1 MATAST
7 SQASAAESSWSL
19 EPRFSYPNG
28 PVVQVAE
35 NTRDV
40 TVDII
45 YQGPSG
51 PIYNDYVITGGADAA
66 LFTIDQPTGLLRF
79 IAAPDYESPRDRGAG
94 VGNNTYQVEVTRT
107 DGAGTAAQLLT
118 IWVTDVDER
127 PGTAPQTSVVDN
139 REVRVHTVTEADGTQ
154 RQVLTAGTARV
165 AGPDTNG
172 TSLTSAVPI
181 AVDGSG
187 RVLLRADLP
196 METGMTASGSV
207 APEAA
212 GAALADLLR
221 EVRLHSEAGSDS
233 QADLVAGATRFI
245 AEAANTPLLLQTI
258 APTAAFRTAPQP
270 FSPLALVG
278 IEAGAGNP
286 PVAVVVDTRGLWNS
300 NVTLDHIGFAALAG
314 EVAVRGGAGNQYV
327 VADAD
332 AQILALGEGD
342 DVVYAGGGDD
352 VIDGGAGDDRLHG
365 EDGDDVI
372 TGGAGND
379 WIDGGAG
386 IDTVRLAGSR
396 ADYTIRVEQGHV
408 VVTAR
413 DGIEGSDSLANVEI
427 LNFGGDGAERSV
439 RGTVT
444 RMIESLEDRV
454 ATRVELDG
462 WEAQHAAG
470 MSLLEISASLL
481 AANGANDT
489 MSDDDFVR
497 ALYENG
503 MERGGNVRELYG
515 WLVGLDA
522 GADADTRADVLL
534 EFADHFAMLQYM
546 DWYGSSAWIA
556 DTDVGML
563 VRMYGTLFDRA
574 PDQGGLNYWIAASEN
589 GISMAAIADTFVNA
603 AEGQFGGMSNAQ
615 YVAHLYQAGLE
626 RTASQAE
633 VAGWATLIDDGTLNR
648 GDVLLGIANSA
659 EMAELVGVMS
669 TSIDLL

>member
-1 MATAST
+1 MATAFT
-7 SQASAAESSWSL
+7 SQASAAESTWPL
-19 EPRFSYPNG
+19 QPRFSYPNG
-28 PVVQVAE
+28 DVVQVAE

-45 YQGPSG
+45 SQGPSG
-51 PIYNDYVITGGADAA
+51 PIYNDYAITGGADAA
-66 LFTIDQPTGLLRF
+66 LFTIDQATGLLRF
-79 IAAPDYESPRDRGAG
+79 IAAPNYESPRDRGAG
-94 VGNNTYQVEVTRT
+94 TGNNTYQVEVTRT

-127 PGTAPQTSVVDN
+127 PGTAPQVSVIDN
-139 REVRVHTVTEADGTQ
+139 REVRVRTVTEADGKE

-165 AGPDTNG
+165 DGPDTNG
-172 TSLTSAVPI
+172 TGLTSAVPVV
-181 AVDGSG
+181 VDGSG

-196 METGMTASGSV
+196 SEVGMTASGSV

-221 EVRLHSEAGSDS
+221 EVRQHSEAGSAS
-233 QADLVAGATRFI
+233 QASLVAGATRFI

-258 APTAAFRTAPQP
+258 APTAAFGTAPL
-270 FSPLALVG
+270 FGPLELVG
-278 IEAGAGNP
+278 VEAAAGNP
-286 PVAVVVDTRGLWNS
+286 LVAVVIDTRGLWS
-300 NVTLDHIGFAALAG
+300 SSVTLDHIGFAELAG
-314 EVAVRGGAGNQYV
+314 EVTVRSGAGNQHV

-332 AQILALGEGD
+332 AQTLNLGEGD
-342 DVVYAGGGDD
+342 DVAYAGGGDD
-352 VIDGGAGDDRLHG
+352 VIDGGAGNDRLHG
-365 EDGDDVI
+365 EDGDDDI
-372 TGGAGND
+372 TGGAGDD
-379 WIDGGAG
+379 WIDGGMG

-396 ADYTIRVEQGHV
+396 ADYTIRVEQGHI

-427 LNFGGDGAERSV
+427 LNFGGDGAERSA
-439 RGTVT
+439 RGTIT

-454 ATRVELDG
+454 ATRVELDA

-481 AANGANDT
+481 EASGADDA

-497 ALYENG
+497 SLYENG
-503 MERGGNVRELYG
+503 MERGGNLRELYG

-522 GADADTRADVLL
+522 GARTRADVLL

-563 VRMYGTLFDRA
+563 VRMYDVLFDRA
-574 PDQGGLNYWIAASEN
+574 PDQDGLNYWIAASEN
-589 GISMAAIADTFVNA
+589 GIGMAAIADTFVGA
-603 AEGQFGGMSNAQ
+603 AEGKFGGMSNAQ

-633 VAGWATLIDDGTLNR
+633 VAGWAALIDDGTLNR
-648 GDVLLGIANSA
+648 SDVLLGIANSA
-659 EMAELVGVMS
+659 EMAALVGVMS
-669 TSIDLL
+669 ASIDLL

>member
-1 MATAST
+1 MATASA
-7 SQASAAESSWSL
+7 SQASAAESTWPI
-19 EPRFSYPNG
+19 EPRFAYPNG

-40 TVDII
+40 TIDII

-51 PIYNDYVITGGADAA
+51 PIYNDYVISGGADGA
-66 LFTIDQPTGLLRF
+66 LFTIDQATGLLRF
-79 IAAPDYESPRDRGAG
+79 IAAPDYEAPRDRGAG
-94 VGNNTYQVEVTRT
+94 VGDNTYQVEVTRT

-127 PGTAPQTSVVDN
+127 PGTAPHTSVIDN

-154 RQVLTAGTARV
+154 RQVLTAGAAYA

-172 TSLTSAVPI
+172 NGLTSAVPI
-181 AVDGSG
+181 ATDGSG

-196 METGMTASGSV
+196 LDTGMTASGSV
-207 APEAA
+207 APRAA

-221 EVRLHSEAGSDS
+221 DVRQHSEAGSAS
-233 QADLVAGATRFI
+233 QAGLVAGAARFI
-245 AEAANTPLLLQTI
+245 AAAENTPLLLQTI
-258 APTAAFRTAPQP
+258 APTAAFRTAPSQY
-270 FSPLALVG
+270 SPLELVG

-286 PVAVVVDTRGLWNS
+286 LVAVVIDTRGLWNS
-300 NVTLDHIGFAALAG
+300 SVTLDHIGFAALAG
-314 EVAVRGGAGNQYV
+314 EVTVRGGAGGQHV

-332 AQILALGEGD
+332 AQVLNLGEGD

-352 VIDGGAGDDRLHG
+352 IIDGGAGADRLHG
-365 EDGDDVI
+365 EDGDDTI
-372 TGGAGND
+372 TGGAGDD

-408 VVTAR
+408 VATAR
-413 DGIEGSDSLANVEI
+413 DGVEGGDSLANVEI

-481 AANGANDT
+481 AANGAGDA

-497 ALYENG
+497 SLYENG
-503 MERGGNVRELYG
+503 MERSGNLKELYG
-515 WLVGLDA
+515 WLIGLDA
-522 GADADTRADVLL
+522 GARTRADVLL

-546 DWYGSSAWIA
+546 DWVGSSAWIA
-556 DTDVGML
+556 DTDVGTL
-563 VRMYGTLFDRA
+563 VRMYDTLFDRA
-574 PDQGGLNYWIAASEN
+574 PDQAGLNYWIAASEN
-589 GISMAAIADTFVNA
+589 GVGMAAIADTFVA
-603 AEGQFGGMSNAQ
+603 GAEGQVGGMSNAQ

-626 RTASQAE
+626 RSGSQQE
-633 VAGWATLIDDGTLNR
+633 VAWWATLIDDGVLDR

-659 EMAELVGVMS
+659 EMAALVGVMS

>member
-1 MATAST
+1 MATAFT
-7 SQASAAESSWSL
+7 SQVSAAESTWPI

-28 PVVQVAE
+28 DVMQVAE

-45 YQGPSG
+45 SQGPSG

-66 LFTIDQPTGLLRF
+66 LFTVDQATGLLRF
-79 IAAPDYESPRDRGAG
+79 IEAPDYESPRDRGAG
-94 VGNNTYQVEVTRT
+94 AGNNTYQVEVTRT
-107 DGAGTAAQLLT
+107 DSAGTAAQLLT

-127 PGTAPQTSVVDN
+127 PGTAPQVSVIDN
-139 REVRVHTVTEADGTQ
+139 REVRVNTVTEADGTQ
-154 RQVLTAGTARV
+154 RQVLIAGTARV

-172 TSLTSAVPI
+172 ASLTSAVPI

-196 METGMTASGSV
+196 MEAGMTASGSV
-207 APEAA
+207 VPEAA
-212 GAALADLLR
+212 GAVLADVLR
-221 EVRLHSEAGSDS
+221 EVRQHSEAGSAS
-233 QADLVAGATRFI
+233 QASLLAGATRFI
-245 AEAANTPLLLQTI
+245 AEAGNTPLLLQTI
-258 APTAAFRTAPQP
+258 APTVAFGKAPQAY
-270 FSPLALVG
+270 SPLEMVG
-278 IEAGAGNP
+278 VETGAGNP
-286 PVAVVVDTRGLWNS
+286 LVAVVIDTRGLWNS
-300 NVTLDHIGFAALAG
+300 SVTLDDIGFAALAG
-314 EVAVRGGAGNQYV
+314 EVTVRGGAGNQHV

-332 AQILALGEGD
+332 AQTLELGEGN

-352 VIDGGAGDDRLHG
+352 VIDGGAGNDRLHG
-365 EDGDDVI
+365 EDGDDTI
-372 TGGAGND
+372 TGGVGND

-396 ADYTIRVEQGHV
+396 ADYTIRLEQGHV

-470 MSLLEISASLL
+470 MSLLEISATLL
-481 AANGANDT
+481 EASGADDA

-497 ALYENG
+497 SLYENG
-503 MERGGNVRELYG
+503 MERGGNLKELYG

-522 GADADTRADVLL
+522 GARTRADVLFD
-534 EFADHFAMLQYM
+534 FADHFAMLQYM

-563 VRMYGTLFDRA
+563 VRMYDTLFDRA
-574 PDQGGLNYWIAASEN
+574 PDQGGLNYWIEASEN
-589 GISMAAIADTFVNA
+589 GISIAAIADTFVNA
-603 AEGQFGGMSNAQ
+603 AEGQFGVMSNAQ
-615 YVAHLYQAGLE
+615 YVAHLYQAGLD

-633 VAGWATLIDDGTLNR
+633 VAGWAALIDDGTLNR

>member
-1 MATAST
+1 MATAFT
-7 SQASAAESSWSL
+7 SQASAAESTWPI

-28 PVVQVAE
+28 DVVQVAE

-40 TVDII
+40 TVDVIS
-45 YQGPSG
+45 QGPSG

-66 LFTIDQPTGLLRF
+66 LFTVDQATGLLRF
-79 IAAPDYESPRDRGAG
+79 IAAPDYEAPRDRGAG
-94 VGNNTYQVEVTRT
+94 AGNNTYQVEVTRT
-107 DGAGTAAQLLT
+107 DSAGTAAQLLT

-127 PGTAPQTSVVDN
+127 PGTAPQVSVIDN
-139 REVRVHTVTEADGTQ
+139 REVRVHTVTETDGTQ
-154 RQVLTAGTARV
+154 RQVLTAGTTRV

-172 TSLTSAVPI
+172 DGLTSAVPI
-181 AVDGSG
+181 AVDASG
-187 RVLLRADLP
+187 RVLLRADLWLD
-196 METGMTASGSV
+196 MGMTASGSV
-207 APEAA
+207 APEPA

-221 EVRLHSEAGSDS
+221 EVRQHSEAGSAS
-233 QADLVAGATRFI
+233 QASLVAGATRFI

-258 APTAAFRTAPQP
+258 APTAAFGTAPQP
-270 FSPLALVG
+270 YSPLALVG
-278 IEAGAGNP
+278 VEAGAGKP
-286 PVAVVVDTRGLWNS
+286 LVAVVIDTRGLWNS

-314 EVAVRGGAGNQYV
+314 EVTVRGGAGEQYV

-332 AQILALGEGD
+332 AQTLNLGEGD

-352 VIDGGAGDDRLHG
+352 IIDGGAGDDRLHG
-365 EDGDDVI
+365 EDGDDYI
-372 TGGAGND
+372 TGGAGDD

-386 IDTVRLAGSR
+386 TDTVRLAGSR

-413 DGIEGSDSLANVEI
+413 DGVEGSDSLANVEI

-454 ATRVELDG
+454 ATRVELDA
-462 WEAQHAAG
+462 WEAQHGAG

-481 AANGANDT
+481 AASGADDA
-489 MSDDDFVR
+489 MSDDDFVMS
-497 ALYENG
+497 LYENG
-503 MERGGNVRELYG
+503 MERGGNLRELYG

-522 GADADTRADVLL
+522 GARTREDVLL

-563 VRMYGTLFDRA
+563 MRMYDTLFDRA

-615 YVAHLYQAGLE
+615 YVAHLYRAGLE

-659 EMAELVGVMS
+659 EMAALVGVMS

>member
-1 MATAST
+1 MATAFT
-7 SQASAAESSWSL
+7 SQASAAESTWPI

-28 PVVQVAE
+28 DVVQVAE

-45 YQGPSG
+45 NQGPSG
-51 PIYNDYVITGGADAA
+51 PIYNDYAITGGADAA
-66 LFTIDQPTGLLRF
+66 LFAIDQATGLLRF

-107 DGAGTAAQLLT
+107 DSAGTAAQLLT

-127 PGTAPQTSVVDN
+127 PGTAPQVSVIDN
-139 REVRVHTVTEADGTQ
+139 REVRVHTVSEADGTQ

-172 TSLTSAVPI
+172 DGLTSAVPI
-181 AVDGSG
+181 AVDAGG

-196 METGMTASGSV
+196 LDTGMTASGSV

-221 EVRLHSEAGSDS
+221 EVRQHSEAGSAS
-233 QADLVAGATRFI
+233 QAGLVAGATRFI

-258 APTAAFRTAPQP
+258 APAAAFRTAPQP
-270 FSPLALVG
+270 YSPLALVG
-278 IEAGAGNP
+278 VEAGAGNP
-286 PVAVVVDTRGLWNS
+286 LVAVVIDTRGLWNS
-300 NVTLDHIGFAALAG
+300 SVTLDHIGFAALAG
-314 EVAVRGGAGNQYV
+314 EVTVRGGADNQHV

-332 AQILALGEGD
+332 AQTLNLGEGD
-342 DVVYAGGGDD
+342 DVVYAGGGGDI
-352 VIDGGAGDDRLHG
+352 IDGGAGNDRLHG
-365 EDGDDVI
+365 EDGDDYI
-372 TGGAGND
+372 TGGAGDD

-386 IDTVRLAGSR
+386 ADTVRLAGSR
-396 ADYTIRVEQGHV
+396 AGYTIRVEQGHV
-408 VVTAR
+408 VVAAR

-427 LNFGGDGAERSV
+427 FNFGGDGAERSV

-454 ATRVELDG
+454 ATRVELDA
-462 WEAQHAAG
+462 WEAKHAAG

-481 AANGANDT
+481 AASGADDA

-497 ALYENG
+497 SLYENG
-503 MERGGNVRELYG
+503 MERGGNLRELYG

-522 GADADTRADVLL
+522 GARTRADVLL
-534 EFADHFAMLQYM
+534 DFADHFAMLQYM
-546 DWYGSSAWIA
+546 DWYGASAWIA

-563 VRMYGTLFDRA
+563 VRMYDTLFDRA
-574 PDQGGLNYWIAASEN
+574 PDQDGLNYWIAASEN
-589 GISMAAIADTFVNA
+589 GIGMAAIADTFVNA

-633 VAGWATLIDDGTLNR
+633 VAGWAALIDDGTLNR

-669 TSIDLL
+669 TSIELL